1 MCVVISFMVGDG
13 LLRETSCTAKK
24 EGGNYNGRGLTP
36 TDYILIKKSKIE

>member
-24 EGGNYNGRGLTP
+24 EGGTNY
-36 TDYILIKKSKIE
+36 Y